1 MMNETTEHIFTTFQR
16 LALIHGL
23 KKVTMEMVATECGI
37 SKKTIYKYFSSKDE
51 IIQMLIDSVVE
62 RVKYEISSIQQ
73 RTSNPYDRM
82 ISFFEII
89 FEIIRNVPDTVMYDA
104 GRYYPAI
111 ARKIQYLKDEYSSFV
126 IRTIRQ
132 GIEEGLFKDINP
144 VFVER
149 FYMGAVDSVF
159 SEEFMKNSGL
169 TINDQISSFRTMLF
183 SGLLKDGKDD
193 LAREEAG

>member
-89 FEIIRNVPDTVMYDA
+89 FEIIRSVPDTVMYDA

-169 TINDQISSFRTMLF
+169 TINDQITSFRTMLF